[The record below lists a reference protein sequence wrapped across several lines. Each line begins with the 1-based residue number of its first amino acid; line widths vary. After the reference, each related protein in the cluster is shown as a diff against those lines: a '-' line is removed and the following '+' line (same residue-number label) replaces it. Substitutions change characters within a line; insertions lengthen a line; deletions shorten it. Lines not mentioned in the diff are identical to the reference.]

1 MDKVWLI
8 ASGKGGTGKSSLAV
22 NWGTLMAVGGRRVLL
37 VDLNIGL
44 RCLDLCLGMDDRVL
58 FDVLDVLDG
67 FCRPSDAVL
76 AHPSIDS
83 LFLMP
88 AAQNRSPAELDGA
101 RLQTLCSKLS
111 SEYDLIVFDCP
122 PGLEPIPV
130 QAARAAGRG
139 MIVTTPDP
147 ASVRDAD
154 RMAAE
159 LSSAG
164 LTELYLVVNRFRPD
178 FLQNKQIVNAHE
190 IAETIG
196 LPLLGC
202 IPEDISLASATL
214 CAEPVVIKEPQSLS
228 AKAFKAMVRGLPG
241 KEPF

>member
-8 ASGKGGTGKSSLAV
+8 ASGKGGTGKSTSAV
-22 NWGTLMAVGGRRVLL
+22 NWGTLMAAGGRRVLL

-58 FDVLDVLDG
+58 FDLMDVLDG
-67 FCRPSDAVL
+67 FCPSRDAIL
-76 AHPSIDS
+76 PHPVIKS
-83 LFLMP
+83 LFLLP
-88 AAQNRSPAELDGA
+88 AAQNRSQEELKGR
-101 RLQTLCSKLS
+101 RLQTLCNSLE
-111 SEYDLIVFDCP
+111 SEYDLIILDCP
-122 PGLEPIPV
+122 PGLGPIPV
-130 QAARAAGRG
+130 QAALAAGRG

-147 ASVRDAD
+147 SAIRDAD

-164 LTELYLVVNRFRPD
+164 LTELYLVVNRIRSE
-178 FLQNKQIVNAHE
+178 FLKNEQISTPRE
-190 IAETIG
+190 IAESLG
-196 LPLLGC
+196 LPLWGS
-202 IPEDISLASATL
+202 IPEDAALSSSTL
-214 CAEPVVIKEPQSLS
+214 CASPVVIMEPESPS